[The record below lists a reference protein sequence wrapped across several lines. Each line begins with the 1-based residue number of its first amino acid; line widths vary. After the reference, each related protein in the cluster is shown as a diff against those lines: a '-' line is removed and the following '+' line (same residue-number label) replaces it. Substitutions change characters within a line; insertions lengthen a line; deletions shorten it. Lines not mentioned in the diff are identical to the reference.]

1 LIVCKFFIK
10 IKIREMAIES
20 YVQEESADM
29 WKENV
34 LEDLEVE
41 ILEYVIVGEFL
52 ANLKKKFGGGDD
64 ETIMVVELK
73 RIE

>member
-1 LIVCKFFIK
+1 MIVCKFFIK

>member
-1 LIVCKFFIK
+1 
-10 IKIREMAIES
+10 MAIES